1 MIHHHNDGKTYSK
14 NIYGFCF
21 EGGLGDWWCWTNKIL
36 HLSELNKET
45 ILVTTQNS
53 SSVKAPTGNL
63 KMCANFLE
71 NSGSFEYR
79 EARETIK
86 LIYNFFPPDRNIPEG
101 YDCFHPAIYR
111 WSDKKSKIIAYQFD
125 GIHLAEQKNP
135 NNDEINYFLNTTK
148 NLGYTPVDIGHRQPL
163 DFCIKTMAESHC
175 FVGCPS
181 GMGVI
186 ARSVG
191 VPINLI
197 YKNINLSYVEFMQHN
212 YYKIDNLNQNIK
224 WYRAFDDF
232 FDHCDLNRTKRI
244 KVI

>member
-1 MIHHHNDGKTYSK
+1 MIRHHNNGKIYSRDV
-14 NIYGFCF
+14 YGFPH
-21 EGGLGDWWCWTNKIL
+21 ENGLGDWWCWTNKIL
-36 HLSELNKET
+36 HLSETKKET

-53 SSVKAPTGNL
+53 KYDHIR
-63 KMCANFLE
+63 MCTNFIKS
-71 NSGSFEYR
+71 SGSFEYR
-79 EARETIK
+79 HEFETIR
-86 LIYNFFPPDRNIPEG
+86 LNHVQG

-111 WSDKKSKIIAYQFD
+111 WSNKKSKTITFQFD
-125 GIHLAEQKNP
+125 GVHMAGQKNP
-135 NNDEINYFLNTTK
+135 DAYEINYFISTVK

-163 DFCIKTMAESHC
+163 EFCIKAMAESHC

-197 YKNINLSYVEFMQHN
+197 YRHLNSNDVEFLKYH
-212 YYKIDNLNQNIK
+212 YYKVDELNKNIK
-224 WYRAFDDF
+224 WYKTFDDF
-232 FDHCDLNRTKRI
+232 FDHCDLNRTKGI